1 MDALSCFAPTYAAAR
16 RKFLEAAEAAGAD
29 ITSHVNP
36 AMGPD
41 GTDLACDVA
50 SLGPADAKQV
60 LMVNSSTH
68 GAEGFFGSA
77 VQVSWLRNRGL
88 QPLPPDVKVVL
99 VHAINPYGFAWVRRT
114 NEDNIDINRN
124 FIDHDKGHPENPGYE
139 ALHSALL
146 PEDWNEESEAAFAA
160 TAEAFIAEQGQ
171 RAFEAALTGGQYAH
185 ADGIFYGGTE
195 PCWSNRTIEA
205 IAKETAGDADALVFL
220 DLHTGLGSWG
230 FIEIIHRQAPDGRG
244 ESWLKT
250 AFGNHSLGSLARG
263 DSASTA
269 SSDGLVEV
277 GVARALPGKRI
288 VACALEAGTR
298 PVPQVLR
305 ALRAD
310 NWLHVHGTLDSD
322 LGRTIKEGMR
332 EAFGP
337 PERDWREI
345 VLVRTRQILDS
356 ALAQVSEA

>member
-1 MDALSCFAPTYAAAR
+1 MDALSCFSPDYPAAR
-16 RKFLEAAEAAGAD
+16 RKFLEAAASAGAEV
-29 ITSHVNP
+29 TSHVNP
-36 AMGPD
+36 VMGPD
-41 GTDLACDVA
+41 GSELACDVA
-50 SLGPADAKQV
+50 TLGPADAKQV
-60 LMVNSSTH
+60 LMINSGTH

-77 VQVSWLRNRGL
+77 VQISWLRNRGL
-88 QPLPPDVKVVL
+88 HPLPSDAKVVL

-124 FIDHDKGHPENPGYE
+124 FIDHEAGHPENAGYE
-139 ALHSALL
+139 AMHAALL
-146 PEDWNEESEAAFAA
+146 PEAWNAESEAAFLA
-160 TAEAFIAEQGQ
+160 TAESFIAEQGQ
-171 RAFEAALTGGQYAH
+171 RAFEAAMTQGQYTH
-185 ADGIFYGGTE
+185 ADGIFYGGQE
-195 PCWSNRTIEA
+195 PCWSNRTI
-205 IAKETAGDADALVFL
+205 AKLVNETAEAAEALVFI

-244 ESWLKT
+244 EKWLMK
-250 AFGNHSLGSLARG
+250 AFGTHSLGSLARG

-298 PVPQVLR
+298 PVAQVLG

-310 NWLHVHGTLDSD
+310 NWLHVHGELDCD
-322 LGRTIKEGMR
+322 QGRAIKQQMR

-345 VLVRTRQILDS
+345 VLVRARQILDS
-356 ALAQVSEA
+356 ALAEVAEA